1 MTCNLLILEV
11 RSGFERI
18 QKFNLIYFMRKKIK
32 SKFPAT
38 RIKRIMRIDEE
49 VGKVAQVTPFL
60 IGKGLELF
68 LAEILQACLKQ
79 TQAKGAKK
87 VTSLHLKTAIE
98 TTLQFDFLKDLVKD
112 LPDIGL

>member
-1 MTCNLLILEV
+1 
-11 RSGFERI
+11 
-18 QKFNLIYFMRKKIK
+18 MRKKIK

-68 LAEILQACLKQ
+68 LSEIVQGCLKE
-79 TQAKGAKK
+79 TVAKGAKK
-87 VTSLHLKTAIE
+87 VTSSHLKKAIE
-98 TTLQFDFLKDLVKD
+98 TTEQLDFLKDLVKD
-112 LPDIGL
+112 LPDNGCYSS